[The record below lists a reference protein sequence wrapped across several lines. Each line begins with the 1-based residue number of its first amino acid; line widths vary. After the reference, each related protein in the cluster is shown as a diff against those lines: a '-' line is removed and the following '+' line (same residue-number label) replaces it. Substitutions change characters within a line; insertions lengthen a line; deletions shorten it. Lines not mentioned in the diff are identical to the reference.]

1 MGCLSDFVTFL
12 FSWLDFIFCIL
23 SCFGFRSASSY
34 RVLGELPQRNR
45 TNSLFEFQILTG
57 NMVQNVLIIFKCLT
71 QKVVS
76 DHQFPRNFAH
86 LHSLSLARPSKKIQI
101 TVTDSVSAVNFPLVV
116 RSQVSI
122 IETDAARIAQ
132 PPLPNP
138 RIWAWIVQDVKCKGC
153 GSTIKSDSNFCRH
166 CGMPNKAGFCMSF
179 LHHVAIF
186 IWFPCYSFDIKLL
199 IIWLVIIRYPIPKDA
214 VCQIISI
221 TLEDGWWK
229 ACWIRPIRINTVSEC
244 MSVGIPFVSVY
255 YY

>member
-23 SCFGFRSASSY
+23 SCFGFRSASSH

-101 TVTDSVSAVNFPLVV
+101 TVTDSVSAVNFPLGCEKSSEHH
-116 RSQVSI
+116 RDRCSQDRTATFAQSQNLSLNCAGR
-122 IETDAARIAQ
+122 EMQRLRINDQVGFQLLPALWYAQ
-132 PPLPNP
+132 QGRFLHVILAPCCYFHLISLLLLRYKTVDYLTGNYT
-138 RIWAWIVQDVKCKGC
+138 ISDTEGC
-153 GSTIKSDSNFCRH
+153 
-166 CGMPNKAGFCMSF
+166 CMSD
-179 LHHVAIF
+179 
-186 IWFPCYSFDIKLL
+186 YQYNTRR
-199 IIWLVIIRYPIPKDA
+199 WLMKGMLDSPYPH
-214 VCQIISI
+214 
-221 TLEDGWWK
+221 
-229 ACWIRPIRINTVSEC
+229 
-244 MSVGIPFVSVY
+244 
-255 YY
+255 